1 MITLSIQDRSAYK
14 KLDDARAAGLIPAV
28 YYGSHTASTSVF
40 VTLGAFQKALKEA
53 GESSIITLDNGKEK
67 ISALIHDVQLDPV
80 TNKATHVDFKAVS
93 ANEKVEVPVQL
104 VFTGVSNAV
113 KNLGATLV
121 KVMHEIEIEALPA
134 DLPHEIMVD
143 ISMLDGLDDVIHI
156 KDLVLP
162 KGVVAKADAQD
173 TVASVLVGKE
183 EDLSTP
189 VASLDLDAIEVEKKG
204 KKEEEVPA
212 E

>member
-14 KLDDARAAGLIPAV
+14 KLDDARALGFIPAV
-28 YYGSHTASTSVF
+28 YYGSHTASTSIF
-40 VTLGAFQKALKEA
+40 ISLGAFQKTLKEA
-53 GESSIITLDNGKEK
+53 GESSIIVLDNGKEK

-104 VFTGVSNAV
+104 VFIGVSNAV

-134 DLPHEIMVD
+134 DLPHEITVD
-143 ISMLDGLDDVIHI
+143 ISKLDGLDDVIHI

-173 TVASVLVGKE
+173 TVASVLVAKE

-189 VASLDLDAIEVEKKG
+189 VAGPDLDAIEVEKKG
-204 KKEEEVPA
+204 KKEEEVAA